1 MVQMIGEK
9 LLIIDLFID
18 QSKLVG
24 RWQKET
30 QTKEIDCQ
38 GWNELRLK
46 FKTNP
51 YQRLS
56 HLLLAHLELQTLS
69 SNLGI
74 CQ

>member
-38 GWNELRLK
+38 GW
-46 FKTNP
+46 TN
-51 YQRLS
+51 QD
-56 HLLLAHLELQTLS
+56 
-69 SNLGI
+69 SNSKRTHTKG
-74 CQ
+74 